1 MSIKYKRQQI
11 NANTKNIEILEPS
24 DKYFKEVVIKVFQ
37 KSIIK
42 MVEKI
47 KKKKKMT
54 PQRKTKWNFGTENI
68 TEINNVRA
76 QDQNKDSEEIVNLK
90 REQ

>member
-42 MVEKI
+42 MVEKM
-47 KKKKKMT
+47 KKKK
-54 PQRKTKWNFGTENI
+54 N
-68 TEINNVRA
+68 
-76 QDQNKDSEEIVNLK
+76 DSAKKNQMK
-90 REQ
+90 FWY

>member
-42 MVEKI
+42 MVEKM
-47 KKKKKMT
+47 KKKNDSANKNQMKFWYW
-54 PQRKTKWNFGTENI
+54 KYNWNKQCKGPGP
-68 TEINNVRA
+68 
-76 QDQNKDSEEIVNLK
+76 K
-90 REQ
+90 

>member
-1 MSIKYKRQQI
+1 M
-11 NANTKNIEILEPS
+11 
-24 DKYFKEVVIKVFQ
+24 
-37 KSIIK
+37 
-42 MVEKI
+42 

>member
-42 MVEKI
+42 MVEKM
-47 KKKKKMT
+47 KKKKKWL
-54 PQRKTKWNFGTENI
+54 RKEKQN
-68 TEINNVRA
+68 EILVV
-76 QDQNKDSEEIVNLK
+76 KI
-90 REQ
+90 

>member
-42 MVEKI
+42 MVEKM
-47 KKKKKMT
+47 KKKKMT
-54 PQRKTKWNFGTENI
+54 LQRKTKWNFGTENI

>member
-42 MVEKI
+42 MVEKM
-47 KKKKKMT
+47 KKKKK
-54 PQRKTKWNFGTENI
+54 
-68 TEINNVRA
+68 
-76 QDQNKDSEEIVNLK
+76 
-90 REQ
+90 